1 MWAHRIL
8 LSLLCGAAFSAALV
22 LAQPQGNQLE
32 SIPLSSDLRVSVR
45 AGREIGLEVRV
56 REGDRFETIS
66 ERICGGR
73 EPAAA
78 IAAWNNLEELQVGEW
93 IAIPFALVSENYRRF
108 TLKQLFPKDRLD
120 GKDWLHHPKSG
131 RGAFY
136 DQGMWEVALWFTGRG
151 ELFTEL
157 LDYNERTSP
166 ELAEG
171 STIRIPAKWLHP
183 AFDTLERS
191 DDGVLLYDSDEIGP
205 YAGYDLKPGE
215 ALYSSVIVRFTG
227 RTKGEDV
234 IATAERL
241 RQRNRIQD
249 LSDIPIG
256 FRIKIPLEMLEP
268 QFLPPKHPRRLA
280 AEEAS
285 AAIAAEL
292 EREPVSGT
300 RDGLRGVVI
309 VIDPGHGGRDIG
321 TNHNG
326 VWEHDYVYDVSCR
339 LKTMLEA
346 RTEAVVK
353 ITLEDKETGCRPSK
367 RDKLKQNFQGTVLTN
382 PPFLVENHRQTD
394 MGVNLRWYLA
404 NSIYRRARKQN
415 FKSDRVIFLSLHADA
430 RHRSLRGVMA
440 YVPGANYRTRTY
452 GFSSPSYQRF
462 AEVREKSHVSFGK
475 QTRVRSEALSNQLAK
490 AIVEGFRDQKLPVQP
505 YQPVR
510 NRIIRGKSKFVPA
523 VIRGNI
529 IPTKVLVEMVNI
541 SNGKD
546 AALLQ
551 KAKDRG
557 RMAQAIYGAIF
568 AHFGETPPD

>member
-1 MWAHRIL
+1 MAQRTL
-8 LSLLCGAAFSAALV
+8 LGLLCIVV
-22 LAQPQGNQLE
+22 LSTAQAE
-32 SIPLSSDLRVSVR
+32 SSQTEAVPLSSDLRVSVR

-56 REGDRFETIS
+56 REGDRFETIA

-78 IAAWNNLEELQVGEW
+78 IAAWNNLDEIQVDEW

-108 TLKQLFPKDRLD
+108 TLAQLFPEDRLE
-120 GKDWLHHPKSG
+120 GGNWIHHPKTG

-157 LDYNERTSP
+157 LSYNEMSSP
-166 ELAEG
+166 ELQTGAA
-171 STIRIPAKWLHP
+171 IRIPAKLLHP
-183 AFDTLERS
+183 AFDQPERS
-191 DDGVLLYDSDEIGP
+191 EDGALIYDSDEIGP

-234 IATAERL
+234 IASAEAL
-241 RQRNRIQD
+241 QQRNRIQD

-268 QFLPPKHPRRLA
+268 QFLPAKHPRRLA

-285 AAIAAEL
+285 AAIVAEL
-292 EREPVSGT
+292 EREPVTGT

-326 VWEHDYVYDVSCR
+326 VWEHDYVYDVACR

-353 ITLEDKETGCRPSK
+353 ITLEDRETGCRPSK
-367 RDKLKQNFQGTVLTN
+367 GDKLKQNFQGTVLTN

-430 RHRSLRGVMA
+430 RHKSLRGVMA
-440 YVPGANYRTRTY
+440 YVPGASYRTRTY

-462 AEVREKSHVSFGK
+462 AEVREKSHVRFGK
-475 QTRVRSEALSNQLAK
+475 QTRVRSEALSNRLAE
-490 AIVEGFRDQKLPVQP
+490 AIVEGFREEKLPVQP

-541 SNGKD
+541 SNNKD
-546 AALLQ
+546 ASLLQ
-551 KAKDRG
+551 KAEDRG
-557 RMAQAIYGAIF
+557 RMARAVYRAIF
-568 AHFGETPPD
+568 SHFGETPPK